1 MNLKS
6 TDMKKY
12 VILSG
17 VLMGLS
23 FTEFQKNNFNGTW
36 NVVDSYNKD
45 QINFQNPA
53 MREMVKKKIVEQKS
67 RIIFSDE
74 EIMIKQNDVVTDK
87 SKIKDLKKISNDSI
101 VFKFDDHIASFKLNN
116 EKSGV
121 VTVDKTA
128 VFLVEK

>member
-1 MNLKS
+1 
-6 TDMKKY
+6 MKKY

-101 VFKFDDHIASFKLNN
+101 VFKFDDHIASFKLKN

-121 VTVDKTA
+121 ITVDKTA

>member
-1 MNLKS
+1 
-6 TDMKKY
+6 MKKY

-17 VLMGLS
+17 ILIGLS

-53 MREMVKKKIVEQKS
+53 LREMVKKKIAEQKS
-67 RIIFSDE
+67 RIIFSDQ

-87 SKIKDLKKISNDSI
+87 NKVKDLKKITSDSI
-101 VFKFDDHIASFKLNN
+101 VFKFDDHTASFKLKN
-116 EKSGV
+116 EKSGII
-121 VTVDKTA
+121 TVDKTA

>member
-1 MNLKS
+1 M
-6 TDMKKY
+6 
-12 VILSG
+12 
-17 VLMGLS
+17 
-23 FTEFQKNNFNGTW
+23 
-36 NVVDSYNKD
+36 VDSYNKD

-53 MREMVKKKIVEQKS
+53 MRTMVKKKIIEQKS

-74 EIMIKQNDVVTDK
+74 EIMIKQNDVVTAK

-121 VTVDKTA
+121 ITVDKTA

>member
-1 MNLKS
+1 
-6 TDMKKY
+6 MKKY